1 MKKIRLL
8 SIALILSLF
17 VLVFYVSCPH
27 GDEAVKGTAK
37 LVTPQTVEGAK
48 NVEVYSTRFTIQ
60 LSDGAKFLKLSSG
73 LDVKSWFNPQ
83 VPGLLYR
90 VERDVNEGAD
100 TINIVVDGTP
110 TEMSS
115 SPIVIIVPYQMVS
128 KDENGKEVI
137 TPIIKNGTQNITVG
151 DQKEGSKSLETQS
164 RYAIGETPDKPVA
177 TLKSSLVISGQQ
189 GLPFTSAYSATIE
202 LTTGRF
208 ASLEAGADV
217 HTWFEPNYY
226 PDLTYTLTNA
236 VRKNTKTADIT
247 ISGTPKEEA
256 RGALKITI
264 PADCLIEKIETPVQ
278 IGAGNSASYNITN
291 AAASAEFTS
300 KVDIVGTSNVV
311 LANKTTFTIALTGA
325 TFKAMAKG
333 YDISNDPSW
342 LITPKID
349 GLTYTTVNAL
359 ENDLQNQLTIE
370 VAGTP
375 KLGSESVLNITIP
388 KSAVVLPK
396 DRENEVKEIVVD
408 TKGSTLNIKGP
419 KADLV
424 GESFTLEGR
433 QGIAIVDK
441 EFTVHLT
448 DVTFKA
454 ITAESVKNEVKNWF
468 GQAVVDG
475 LIYSLKNDV
484 VQGSSEITFVI
495 SGEPSKTSTSLI
507 SIVIPKI
514 YFNGAASTLVDMSVN
529 MKSSAYNI
537 TALSASMPNTTIEG
551 GKGLALTN
559 TPLVITLDG
568 EGALFNSISKETV
581 TFISPQI
588 DGVDFM
594 LQANS
599 QESSTMTIVVSGT
612 PKVASQSMISILI
625 PKEYIKNG
633 NEDVLVATNLSRFN
647 IVDITASL
655 DSKVDINGKKG
666 IEFSNSIPVK
676 VNLSGA
682 TLKRI
687 TKAAFETDK
696 ALFIS
701 PLVPGLSYALQNDV
715 AEKDKSFT
723 IMVSGTPTSQSSDI
737 LSIKIP
743 MKYILNADEN
753 FADIPVDVK
762 NSKYNI
768 SESSAEVLGDV
779 VITGVTSITKTTQ
792 EFKVKLTNEKFK
804 GINKDVASSWFK
816 DTTGLKF
823 LAVAQEGSDT
833 ATITVSGTP
842 TKVAT
847 TALQGTIP
855 QEDLQANGGS
865 LEKGLPITVNESKY
879 NIAVLKLKTTETVT
893 VGGTSGNVAIEPQ
906 EFHIVFDGIP
916 EGETL
921 TFKDASAIDKLD
933 NTWISMIVNDLQFTK
948 SAVTSVNNKELLIT
962 VSGTPSENSG
972 SEILITIPNAKDVIT
987 GYSSTAAT
995 NVSVDTNGSRY
1006 QISGLYA
1013 TLASRVDVEGFKD
1026 KTIETGKE
1034 AKLTVNL
1041 VNTTFKNDLSVGT
1054 SVTDWFTVSGGSN
1067 GYKGLDYKI
1076 SKAVS
1081 ASDTSAEVTISGT
1094 PEVAI
1099 PNVAIAMEIPASY
1112 LTSTTESLRVD
1123 TKGSLY
1129 NIREITASSNQQFIS
1144 GTQNVSL
1151 AEKEFIIELGDESL
1165 KFKKITAPITWSI
1178 PNNTEGA
1185 WMKLVDGL
1193 EYVLLANNSQSQT
1206 AKIAVRGIPTQ
1217 TISENISIAIPSSYI
1232 DGMRTNA
1239 PSISV
1244 DTNGSLYA
1252 IDTLSASVVEV
1263 DKKVNGTKDISTVP
1277 QDITINL
1284 NGSQFVSM
1292 SAGSTDVAS
1301 WFVTKVPG
1309 LTYNLKGSIPS
1320 STATDTSDTAV
1331 ITISGT
1337 PRSVANA
1344 TFSIAIPKEHIKD
1357 AKKDVL
1363 VDTNGITFEIADLEA
1378 KVTEANKQV
1387 SGSQNVQ
1394 IEKVSFSV
1402 ELTGDATVRPQ
1413 FKAVGSS
1420 DIDVKTWFENSVNGL
1435 NYTLKSNSAASS
1447 TLSFEIVGTPTA
1459 MSTQVLSITIPKNY
1473 IQNYDTQYGSDIK
1486 VNTNGAMYNISDLS
1500 ASLTSTDNNVSGSR
1514 NITIATKTLTVK
1526 LVGTTFNATSYPDVS
1541 SWFGSAVK
1549 GLKYVASATSVNSD
1563 TLTITISGSP
1573 EEVTDQKAMQI
1584 VIPTSA
1590 LASANRAVIVDTK
1603 GAVFNIKAP
1612 SASISTVQNISG
1624 FRDITLSNTSSFTI
1638 NLVNA
1643 TFVAR
1648 TNTDVKE
1655 WFTPQIAGLNY
1666 TLQSTIADGAP
1677 SATIKITGTPSDV
1690 MSATALSIILPESA
1704 IKSATANKFGN
1715 LVVDTKGSNYIV
1727 EDWSLK
1733 SNEVV
1738 IKGTDSGVP
1747 IIKHTF
1753 TIAFDNNNSALT
1765 FRSGSA
1771 LTLDSTWINP
1781 LLEGLTFQ
1789 KLAVTSANNKS
1800 LTIEVSGTPKS
1811 TTSSP
1816 ISITIPNAAS
1826 YITGYSNA
1834 STPSVS
1840 VSTSGSRY
1848 EITSLYASLTDRSD
1862 ITGVQYVALTNGGK
1876 TLEVNLTQATF
1887 KNALSVGT
1895 DVSSWFT
1902 ANHKGLSYKIAEA
1915 VSADANSAK
1924 VTISGTPEV
1933 VLDGVGLLM
1942 SIPVSYLNGATGPLS
1957 VDTKGSIYTFSPITA
1972 TSNAVTISGSQGI
1985 ALSPSPR
1992 TITITL
1998 SGATFD
2004 KHTADVNVAS
2014 WFSHAVSGL
2023 KYNLRPNTSS
2033 SDTAYIDITGTPTET
2048 LSEPIVLT
2056 IKDNSLI
2063 NGYST
2068 SAPNIQVDTNG
2079 SRHAIAS
2086 VTARIANAVTVSGTQ
2101 DISIPANTYKYVIN
2115 LTNATFNS
2123 KTGSVASWVK
2133 SAPSGL
2139 TYTLESNPSGKSTAT
2154 VIVAGRPSV
2163 TSTSTVNFTIPK
2175 ADIQGA
2181 EQEVPVDTLTSTY
2194 DIKALSASM
2203 PNTTISGSQNT
2214 LIAARTIRITL
2225 ANGKFTT
2232 LTTST
2237 EDNVRSWFADP
2248 LDGLKYTRQIN
2259 TSQSNYIDIQISG
2272 TPTSSSNRLI
2282 EITIPKTVIVD
2293 YDQTKNGIAV
2303 NTNSSKYAIGN
2314 VTASL
2319 ASQVVLNATREV
2331 SMTNKTMTVNLS
2343 GAKFNAI
2350 SASAATADVSDWF
2363 TPTITGLSYK
2373 LLSGIT
2379 ADSTSAVITV
2389 SGTPTVTSASAIQM
2403 AIPASY
2409 IKDANDEVIID
2420 TRSSQYNIVEATA
2433 SVNTKQTVSGVTNIT
2448 LKDRDAFTITLTNA
2462 SFNAVTNISSWFV
2475 PQIPGL
2481 TYTLSKTVSQGDTSI
2496 SVKIAGMPTSE
2507 SSETLGIRIPYTA
2520 INGASSTFGTLNP
2533 DGTRSLNV
2541 DTLNSVYAISSA
2553 SAIISTAKTITGV
2566 KDIAPTTSQSF
2577 TIALQAAKYSAIN
2590 LSNTNGARSW
2600 FTNPIDGL
2608 TYAIS
2613 ASANSATATVT
2624 ISGTPTVSAN
2634 ASIGIV
2640 IPKTYLTFD
2649 GNVASKDIVVDANGS
2664 TYDIKSPSASINS
2677 STALVINGIRNAKI
2691 SDQTIV
2697 VNLTNATFKNA
2708 TVANV
2713 VSWVSPAVNGLSYS
2727 FTRNTSTS
2735 GTITISGTPTV
2746 ESSAVISVNIPYTEI
2761 TNAASS
2767 LSSLS
2772 VDTKNSHYTI
2782 GGTEATVRSALSI
2795 KGTKGI
2801 TLQNTTQSFII
2812 DINGALFKAGQTLD
2826 VTSWI
2831 SNPNNLKFSGTTSSD
2846 GKYIRITPTGVPS
2859 SASTSTLVITI
2870 PTSALQGTVTEAI
2883 VVNTKGLDYSIDE
2896 VSATISSLLQ
2906 VNGIL
2911 NRQFQSTMS
2920 RTVTLTGND
2929 VTLTGLSTSTQF
2941 GSSTY
2946 VQPLVPGVT
2955 YNITSVT
2962 AKSFTFSVAGTPTQT
2977 SVSILALT
2985 IPRAN
2990 IKDADATYFPAN
3002 VIVNT
3007 KDSVYNINEASAKV
3021 TQSGSTTAAATVS
3034 AIQNVSLETPQLV
3047 QINLDAA
3054 TFATKSANA
3063 DVKKWF
3069 TNPIDDFSYRLQ
3081 SALTSSSTV
3090 AVVKIEGS
3098 PRVQSNERI
3107 IVKIPADDI
3116 SLTKDLT
3123 ADSNS
3128 SVYNITSASASIP
3141 SKVEINGSNG
3151 ATIAD
3156 GTYSFDI
3163 ALTGVKFAAVSDLD
3177 VSSWFAPTVPGLTY
3191 KLTSSIQSGATTAT
3205 IDVAGTPT
3213 RSSSS
3218 VLALTIPNSALLGAT
3233 NLGDLTVNTKE
3244 SAYSIQ
3250 DVSLTFSKTVEIN
3263 GFTNVPLA
3271 SGANDFTMTLSGAG
3285 FAAMGANEDLDDWF
3299 TKVDGV
3305 HFKTKAAIT
3314 AGTKTL
3320 AVAVS
3325 GTPTKGSTSHIYVQ
3339 QANMKLDTPLITNIT
3354 MDTKDSVYNIIDV
3367 TAIFAKRIALSGA
3380 KNVPVTDTN
3389 NTFTINLTGIKFASL
3404 SANQDVTE
3412 WVKPTVA
3419 GLSFKVVSAT
3429 GTDSSSVTVKP
3440 DGTPTVASENVMWS
3454 VVLPARHLQGYTQN
3468 LNVATQSSV
3477 YNIVDTTAAI
3487 SETTHVVGTKAQMI
3501 APVTM
3506 TINLENGLKFR
3517 SMTTT
3522 TNLASWFDPNVTVP
3536 GLSYNPKVAVTTG
3549 ATSMQVSITGTP
3561 SVTTERLA
3569 VKIVIPPNMVYY
3581 DDSTKFNTQ
3590 SITVDAK
3597 ASEYQIAAAVT
3608 TASLNLTVTAD
3619 IEIEPQ
3625 EFEIYLRGTE
3635 LTSLKAGDDI
3645 SDWFTFE
3652 DMEIPVEPPIEGGDS
3667 VGEVD
3672 SPTTN

>member
-60 LSDGAKFLKLSSG
+60 LSDGAKFLKLGSG

-100 TINIVVDGTP
+100 TINIVVEGTP

-128 KDENGKEVI
+128 KDENGKEVV

-164 RYAIGETPDKPVA
+164 RYAIGETPDKPIAVLD
-177 TLKSSLVISGQQ
+177 TSLVISGQQ
-189 GLPFTSAYSATIE
+189 GLPFTSSYSATIK

-208 ASLEAGADV
+208 ASLEAGKDV

-333 YDISNDPSW
+333 YDISNDSSW

-424 GESFTLEGR
+424 GESFTLDGR

-441 EFTVHLT
+441 EFTVKLT
-448 DVTFKA
+448 DVTFKK

-468 GQAVVDG
+468 GQAVVEG
-475 LIYSLKNDV
+475 LTYSLKNDV
-484 VQGSSEITFVI
+484 AEGTNEITFLI

-537 TALSASMPNTTIEG
+537 TSLSASMPNTTIDG
-551 GKGLALTN
+551 GKGLAMLG

-568 EGALFNSISKETV
+568 DGALFNPTSKTNV
-581 TFISPQI
+581 TFVSPKVE
-588 DGVDFM
+588 GVDFE
-594 LQANS
+594 LQENVA
-599 QESSTMTIVVSGT
+599 ESKSMTIVAKGT
-612 PKVASQSMISILI
+612 PSVTSESVFSILI
-625 PKEYIKNG
+625 PRDYIKNG
-633 NEDVLVATNLSRFN
+633 AEDVQVATNNSRYN

-655 DSKVDINGKKG
+655 DSMVTIEGKKG
-666 IEFSNSIPVK
+666 IALSASIPVR
-676 VNLSGA
+676 VNLKGA
-682 TLKRI
+682 KLKGI
-687 TKAAFETDK
+687 TKAEFTTDLEK
-696 ALFIS
+696 FIS
-701 PLVPGLSYALQNDV
+701 PVVPGLTYALQSDV
-715 AEKDKSFT
+715 ASEAESFT
-723 IMVSGTPTSQSSDI
+723 IVIGGTPTSQSTDI
-737 LSIKIP
+737 LSIKVP
-743 MKYILNADEN
+743 MKYVLNADDS
-753 FADIPVDVK
+753 FGDIGVDVK
-762 NSKYNI
+762 NSKYKI
-768 SESSAEVLGDV
+768 TESTAEIVSPLT
-779 VITGVTSITKTTQ
+779 ITGVTNIAKKSQT
-792 EFKVKLTNEKFK
+792 FDVKLTNEKF
-804 GINKDVASSWFK
+804 IAMTNKEVSWFK
-816 DTTGLKF
+816 DLASGIKF
-823 LAVAQEGSDT
+823 YATATAGSDR

-842 TKVAT
+842 TKVS
-847 TALQGTIP
+847 TAELQGNISAS
-855 QEDLQANGGS
+855 ELQNNGGVLAS
-865 LEKGLPITVNESKY
+865 GLPIDTNGSAY
-879 NIAVLKLKTTETVT
+879 NVTELKLKTKEGMQTVS
-893 VGGTSGNVAIEPQ
+893 GTSGNVSIDEKT
-906 EFHIVFDGIP
+906 FTVVFDDDLS
-916 EGETL
+916 EEL
-921 TFKDASAIDKLD
+921 TFKETAESILD
-933 NTWISMIVNDLQFTK
+933 TTWINTIVAGLEFKK
-948 SAVTSVNNKELLIT
+948 SAVTAVSNKELVIT
-962 VSGTPSENSG
+962 VSGTPTEDNG
-972 SEILITIPNAKDVIT
+972 SEIRITIPNAKDVIT
-987 GYSSTAAT
+987 GYNSTT
-995 NVSVDTNGSRY
+995 TPNVTVDTAGSRY
-1006 QISGLYA
+1006 AISGLYA
-1013 TLASRVDVEGFKD
+1013 SVANAVTIDGFKD
-1026 KTIETGKE
+1026 KTITTRE
-1034 AKLTVNL
+1034 LTVNL
-1041 VNTTFKNDLSVGT
+1041 TNSSFTNALDVGT
-1054 SVTDWFTVSGGSN
+1054 SVATWFTINGNSNQSGLS
-1067 GYKGLDYKI
+1067 YKI
-1076 SKAVS
+1076 SKAVKAGDAS
-1081 ASDTSAEVTISGT
+1081 ATIAISGIST
-1094 PEVAI
+1094 IAI
-1099 PNVAIAMEIPASY
+1099 PNVSIVMEIPSSY
-1112 LTSTTESLRVD
+1112 LNGTTQNLRVD

-1129 NIREITASSNQQFIS
+1129 NISEVTATSNQQIVS

-1151 AEKEFIIELGDESL
+1151 SEKKFTITLGDNV
-1165 KFKKITAPITWSI
+1165 KFKAISPAITWS
-1178 PNNTEGA
+1178 NGGNTTNA

-1193 EYVLLANNSQSQT
+1193 EYVLLANNMSNT
-1206 AKIAVRGIPTQ
+1206 AEIVVRGIPTQ
-1217 TISENISIAIPSSYI
+1217 TINEPISIAIPAYFI
-1232 DGMRTNA
+1232 DGMRTDA

-1244 DTNGSLYA
+1244 DTNGSVYA
-1252 IDTLSASVVEV
+1252 IDTLSANVEV
-1263 DKKVNGTKDISTVP
+1263 TKKVNGTKNIEIVAQDVTVKL
-1277 QDITINL
+1277 I
-1284 NGSQFVSM
+1284 GSKFKTLASGSDVS
-1292 SAGSTDVAS
+1292 S
-1301 WFVTKVPG
+1301 WFTTKVPG
-1309 LTYNLKGSIPS
+1309 LTYKLKGSIPAS
-1320 STATDTSDTAV
+1320 SSTDTSDTAV

-1337 PRSVANA
+1337 PRSSANA
-1344 TFSIAIPKEHIKD
+1344 TISITIPQTSVVN
-1357 AKKDVL
+1357 AQRDVV
-1363 VDTNGITFEIADLEA
+1363 VDTKEGKFEIADLEA
-1378 KVTEANKQV
+1378 KITTANKQV
-1387 SGSQNVQ
+1387 SGSQNVR
-1394 IEKVSFSV
+1394 ISTVTFSV
-1402 ELTGDATVRPQ
+1402 ELTGDTDTRPQ
-1413 FKAVGSS
+1413 FIAVSN
-1420 DIDVKTWFENSVNGL
+1420 DTNVKSWFGNSVDGL
-1435 NYTLKSNSAASS
+1435 TYTLKRNTNPSNS
-1447 TLSFEIVGTPTA
+1447 LSFEIAGTPTA
-1459 MSTQVLSITIPKNY
+1459 MSTAVLSITIPKNY
-1473 IQNYDTQYGSDIK
+1473 VQKYDTSADSSLII

-1500 ASLTSTDNNVSGSR
+1500 ASLTSTDNNVTGSR

-1526 LVGTTFNATSYPDVS
+1526 LVGTKFNATSYPDVS

-1549 GLKYVASATSVNSD
+1549 GLKYVASATAVNSD

-1590 LASANRAVIVDTK
+1590 LTSASKAVIVDTK
-1603 GAVFNIKAP
+1603 GAVFDIKAP
-1612 SASISTVQNISG
+1612 SASISTAQNISG
-1624 FRDITLSNTSSFTI
+1624 FRDITLSNTSSFTV

-1648 TNTDVKE
+1648 SNTDVKD

-1704 IKSATANKFGN
+1704 IKNATANKFGN
-1715 LVVDTKGSNYIV
+1715 LVVDTKGSNYTV

-1738 IKGTDSGVP
+1738 IKGTDSGVA
-1747 IIKHTF
+1747 ITKETF
-1753 TIAFDNNNSALT
+1753 TITFDKNNSALT
-1765 FRSGSA
+1765 FRSRSA
-1771 LTLDSTWINP
+1771 LKLDGEWINP
-1781 LLEGLTFQ
+1781 LLEGLIFQ

-1800 LTIEVSGTPKS
+1800 LTIEVTGTPKS

-1816 ISITIPNAAS
+1816 ISITIPEAAL
-1826 YITGYSNA
+1826 YITGYNNS
-1834 STPSVS
+1834 SKTSVS
-1840 VSTSGSRY
+1840 VNTSGSRY
-1848 EITSLYASLTDRSD
+1848 EITSLYASLTDRTD
-1862 ITGVQYVALTNGGK
+1862 ITGVQYVALPNGGN

-1887 KNALSVGT
+1887 KNALAVGT

-1902 ANHKGLSYKIAEA
+1902 ANHNGLTYKIAEA

-1933 VLDGVGLLM
+1933 VLDGVGLSM

-1957 VDTKGSIYTFSPITA
+1957 VDTKGSVYTFSPITA
-1972 TSNAVTISGSQGI
+1972 TSNAVIISGSQGI

-1992 TITITL
+1992 SITITL
-1998 SGATFD
+1998 SGATFA

-2023 KYNLRPNTSS
+2023 KYNLRPNASS
-2033 SDTAYIDITGTPTET
+2033 SATAYIDITGTPTET

-2133 SAPSGL
+2133 GAPSGL
-2139 TYTLESNPSGKSTAT
+2139 TYTLESNPSGKSIAT

-2163 TSTSTVNFTIPK
+2163 TSSATVNFTIPK

-2181 EQEVPVDTLTSTY
+2181 EQDVPVDTLTSTY

-2214 LIAARTIRITL
+2214 LITARTIRITL

-2259 TSQSNYIDIQISG
+2259 TSQSNYIDITISG

-2331 SMTNKTMTVNLS
+2331 SMTNRTMTVNLS
-2343 GAKFNAI
+2343 GAKFNAV
-2350 SASAATADVSDWF
+2350 SASAATADISDWF
-2363 TPTITGLSYK
+2363 TPTIAGLNYK

-2379 ADSTSAVITV
+2379 ADSISAVITV
-2389 SGTPTVTSASAIQM
+2389 SGTPTVTSSSAIQM

-2420 TRSSQYNIVEATA
+2420 TKSSQYNIVEATA

-2481 TYTLSKTVSQGDTSI
+2481 TYTLSRTVSQGDTSI

-2520 INGASSTFGTLNP
+2520 IKGASSAFGTLNP

-2541 DTLNSVYAISSA
+2541 DTKSSVYAISSA
-2553 SAIISTAKTITGV
+2553 SATISTAKTITGV
-2566 KDIAPTTSQSF
+2566 KNIAPTTSQSF
-2577 TIALQAAKYSAIN
+2577 TITLQAAKFSAIN

-2613 ASANSATATVT
+2613 ASSNSATATVT

-2640 IPKTYLTFD
+2640 IPKSYLTFD

-2664 TYDIKSPSASINS
+2664 TYDIKTPSASINS
-2677 STALVINGIRNAKI
+2677 STALVINGIRNTKI
-2691 SDQTIV
+2691 SNQTIV
-2697 VNLTNATFKNA
+2697 VDLTNAEFKNA

-2713 VSWVSPAVNGLSYS
+2713 VSWITPAVNGLSYS
-2727 FTRNTSTS
+2727 FTKNTSTR

-2801 TLQNTTQSFII
+2801 TLQNTTQSFTI
-2812 DINGALFKAGQTLD
+2812 DINGALFKAGQKLT

-2831 SNPNNLKFSGTTSSD
+2831 SNPNNLTFSGITSDD
-2846 GKYIRITPTGVPS
+2846 GKYITITPTGVPS
-2859 SASTSTLVITI
+2859 SASNATLVITI

-2883 VVNTKGLDYSIDE
+2883 VVNTKGLEYSIDE
-2896 VSATISSLLQ
+2896 VSAIISSRLQ

-2911 NRQFQSTMS
+2911 NRQFSSSMS

-2977 SVSILALT
+2977 SVSTFALT
-2985 IPRAN
+2985 IPRSN
-2990 IKDADATYFPAN
+2990 IKDANATYFPAN
-3002 VIVNT
+3002 VTVNT
-3007 KDSVYNINEASAKV
+3007 NDSVYNINEASAKV
-3021 TQSGSTTAAATVS
+3021 TQSGSTTEPATVS
-3034 AIQNVSLETPQLV
+3034 AIQNVSLETAQLV
-3047 QINLDAA
+3047 QINLEAA
-3054 TFATKSANA
+3054 TFATKSANE

-3107 IVKIPADDI
+3107 IVKLPADDI

-3141 SKVEINGSNG
+3141 NKVEISGSNG
-3151 ATIAD
+3151 ATIVA

-3163 ALTGVKFAAVSDLD
+3163 TLKGVKFATVSDLD
-3177 VSSWFAPTVPGLTY
+3177 VSGWFAPTVPGLTY
-3191 KLTSSIQSGATTAT
+3191 KLTSSIASGAITAT
-3205 IDVAGTPT
+3205 IDVSGTPT

-3263 GFTNVPLA
+3263 GFTNVPLQ

-3325 GTPTKGSTSHIYVQ
+3325 GTPTKGLTSHIYVQ

-3367 TAIFAKRIALSGA
+3367 TATFAKRIALSGA
-3380 KNVPVTDTN
+3380 KNIPATDTN
-3389 NTFTINLTGIKFASL
+3389 NTFTINITGIKFASL

-3412 WVKPTVA
+3412 WVKPAVA

-3429 GTDSSSVTVKP
+3429 GTASSSVTVKP
-3440 DGTPTVASENVMWS
+3440 EGTPTVASENVMWS

-3468 LNVATQSSV
+3468 LNVDTLSSV
-3477 YNIVDTTAAI
+3477 YNIIDTTAAI
-3487 SETTHVVGTKAQMI
+3487 SETTHIVGTKEQMI
-3501 APVTM
+3501 SPVTM

-3569 VKIVIPPNMVYY
+3569 VKITIPPNTVYY
-3581 DDSTKFNTQ
+3581 DDNTKFNTQ

-3608 TASLNLTVTAD
+3608 TTPLSLTVTAD

-3645 SDWFTFE
+3645 TDWFTFE

-3672 SPTTN
+3672 PPATN